1 MQVHALKHG
10 VSFLHGVFHG
20 TVRAKAVT
28 VVAEFRFADWL
39 YDLFDTLLYQ
49 IQGIPNGLVFPFGF
63 GMSLRLTG
71 FGRYPC

>member
-39 YDLFDTLLYQ
+39 YDLFDTLLY
-49 IQGIPNGLVFPFGF
+49 V
-63 GMSLRLTG
+63 RHEVA
-71 FGRYPC
+71 

>member
-1 MQVHALKHG
+1 MAYQTKQQQAVLRC
-10 VSFLHGVFHG
+10 LQL
-20 TVRAKAVT
+20 RAEECLSLIHICT
-28 VVAEFRFADWL
+28 SL
-39 YDLFDTLLYQ
+39 SQ